1 MTAPAKKNL
10 SVTTEIRVRY
20 AETDQMGVVYYA
32 NYLVWFEVGRNAFFK
47 AVGDSYRN
55 LEAEGV
61 MLPVVEAACRYLASA
76 HYDDT
81 VAIDTTL
88 TALTVARLTFDYS
101 LYRDGQLLAEGYTVH
116 AFITKDG
123 KPINIKKR
131 NPELW
136 SVCQTSFWHKRR
148 GTSGQRGASRGLEEV
163 RHG

>member
-136 SVCQTSFWHKRR
+136 KRLSNLLLAQEEGDIWIR
-148 GTSGQRGASRGLEEV
+148 VASRGLEEV